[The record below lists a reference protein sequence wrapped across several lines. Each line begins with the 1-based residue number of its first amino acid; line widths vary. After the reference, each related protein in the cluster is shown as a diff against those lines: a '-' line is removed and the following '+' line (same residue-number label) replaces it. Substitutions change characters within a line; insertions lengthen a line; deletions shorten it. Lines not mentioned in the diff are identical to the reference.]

1 MINIEEILKG
11 NYEHFTGKKDNII
24 TQDKIFYINKMKDIL
39 WLTKLAE
46 ELGMSKQTLS
56 DYFKKLN
63 ISYRTLNGEERG
75 KVLRNSGAYSHE
87 KLSDYDKQ
95 YIKEFAKERTISQLV
110 DDLNISYYKINKYIT
125 KNNIKCLKYNS
136 NEDNRE
142 KISKILEYKDNLVPS
157 EIAKR
162 LNVTKSYVYNV
173 LKKHDVLYL
182 CTRIDDNRL
191 NIIEKCLSRGI
202 TDINQIKKECLV
214 IYDTLERELP
224 QIKANFALKQ
234 KAKDT
239 TNCIEESND
248 IIEKEKKLPSL
259 EEINKTLRF
268 MVQDKQNTIIRL
280 NTEVYELKDK
290 LNNCTLELKKLQKL
304 QKSHTE
310 NQNIVKY
317 IIKDNNK
324 IGVTDIQYK
333 QLKNF
338 SRCIDKIVSYSNKY
352 SLNKDIIYYIF
363 EENGFS
369 QFIENINDFVK
380 E

>member
-63 ISYRTLNGEERG
+63 IPYRTLNGEERG

-136 NEDNRE
+136 NKDNKE
-142 KISKILEYKDNLVPS
+142 KISKILEYKDSLVPS

-173 LKKHDVLYL
+173 LKKYNVLYL

-214 IYDTLERELP
+214 IYDTL
-224 QIKANFALKQ
+224 
-234 KAKDT
+234 D
-239 TNCIEESND
+239 
-248 IIEKEKKLPSL
+248 
-259 EEINKTLRF
+259 
-268 MVQDKQNTIIRL
+268 
-280 NTEVYELKDK
+280 
-290 LNNCTLELKKLQKL
+290 
-304 QKSHTE
+304 
-310 NQNIVKY
+310 
-317 IIKDNNK
+317 
-324 IGVTDIQYK
+324 
-333 QLKNF
+333 
-338 SRCIDKIVSYSNKY
+338 
-352 SLNKDIIYYIF
+352 
-363 EENGFS
+363 
-369 QFIENINDFVK
+369 
-380 E
+380 

>member
-63 ISYRTLNGEERG
+63 IPYRTLNGEERG

-136 NEDNRE
+136 NKDNKE
-142 KISKILEYKDNLVPS
+142 KISKILEYKDSLVPS

-173 LKKHDVLYL
+173 LKKYNVLYL

-214 IYDTLERELP
+214 IYDTLDWELP

-239 TNCIEESND
+239 TNCIEESTN
-248 IIEKEKKLPSL
+248 IIEKEKELPSL

-280 NTEVYELKDK
+280 NLEIDTLKNELKNK
-290 LNNCTLELKKLQKL
+290 VSNHNLELEKPSDNIKY
-304 QKSHTE
+304 
-310 NQNIVKY
+310 IVKG
-317 IIKDNNK
+317 DNK

-352 SLNKDIIYYIF
+352 NLNKDIIYYIF